1 MAQPDNPRAIIGGN
15 APPDPLLAEAAERAE
30 SANRWLTERNDV
42 SQWDDEI
49 ADKANFFI
57 SQVDATF
64 KALNDRRLQEGR
76 DFKAEQERVYK
87 QPLDLLALAKSKL
100 GMLRTRFLQAKQAKI
115 DADKAA
121 ADAEAKRL
129 ADEAEAARKKAET
142 SKNPLEAEI
151 AAQKAQEKA
160 EAAAEAAMAA
170 PTRATITG
178 TFSPRAKGLTRYWDA
193 RITDFKKA
201 FVHYKADPVVV
212 AAIKEAMQRCAKRDA
227 VAAKDKGLAPSGVE
241 FYYEDR

>member
-1 MAQPDNPRAIIGGN
+1 MNDMTPGIGHN
-15 APPDPLLAEAAERAE
+15 APSDPLLAEAQERVE
-30 SANRWLTERNDV
+30 TANRYLTERADV
-42 SQWDDEI
+42 AQWDDEL
-49 ADKANFFI
+49 ADKVNFFL
-57 SQVDATF
+57 SQVRATR
-64 KALNDRRLQEGR
+64 KALDDRRLEEGR
-76 DFKAEQERVYK
+76 KFKAEQDAFYK
-87 QPLDLLALAKSKL
+87 DPLSMLDLGHSRL

-115 DADKAA
+115 DAEKAA